1 MRNIFIL
8 AAALFVLVSCNNG
21 NSKNQKILSKSLGNV
36 NDLSV
41 VVDNDLWQGNVGEAI
56 RNTLA
61 APVDGLPQD
70 EPLFSID
77 QIPPQVFSSFV
88 TKSRIILKIEKGEDE
103 PSLKIG
109 SDVFARPQKVVLIS
123 AKTDAEIIELIH
135 ANATRII
142 NSLKAT
148 EIAEKQRRIRKS
160 LQTNNNIKEN
170 LGLTIDFPTAF
181 RIAKEEDK
189 FFWIRKDIT
198 TGTSNIMIYELPFN
212 SIKRN
217 DSTMNQIIK
226 MRDSIGKAHIP
237 GPLDGSYMI
246 TELAY
251 SPFLFETVI
260 DDKPTLETKSTWE
273 VKNAIMAGPFIN
285 YIIEDKAND
294 RLVVIEGFA
303 FAPSVGKR
311 DYMFELEAIIKSIK
325 IE

>member
-1 MRNIFIL
+1 MRNT
-8 AAALFVLVSCNNG
+8 LVIIASFFFLMSCDNG
-21 NSKNQKILSKSLGNV
+21 STKNQKILSKSLGNV

-41 VVDNDLWQGNVGEAI
+41 VIDNELWQGEVGEAI

-77 QIPPQVFSSFV
+77 QIPPQVFSGFV
-88 TKSRIILKIEKGEDE
+88 TKSRIILKVEKGGEE

-109 SDVFARPQKVVLIS
+109 SDVFARPQKLVLVS
-123 AKTDAEIIELIH
+123 AKTNAEIIELIH
-135 ANATRII
+135 TNANRII
-142 NSLKAT
+142 ASLKAT

-160 LQTNNNIKEN
+160 LQTNNNIEEK
-170 LGLTIDFPTAF
+170 LGLTINFPSAF
-181 RIAKEEDK
+181 RIAKEEDN

-198 TGTSNIMIYELPFN
+198 TGTSNLMIYELPFDA
-212 SIKRN
+212 IERN

-226 MRDSIGKAHIP
+226 LRDSIGKAHIP
-237 GPLDGSYMI
+237 GPLEGSYMI

-251 SPFLFETVI
+251 SPFLFETII

-273 VKNAIMAGPFIN
+273 VKNAVMAGPFIN
-285 YIIEDKAND
+285 YIIEDKANN

-311 DYMFELEAIIKSIK
+311 DYMFELEAIIKSVNIK
-325 IE
+325 